1 MKNDLIQYLP
11 VYYAIY
17 DKEFHSVSEI
27 FEDDYEAEQYIRK
40 LNSLYQLDR
49 FEVQPC
55 RIVPR
60 GMK

>member
-1 MKNDLIQYLP
+1 MKNDPIQYQP
-11 VYYAIY
+11 VYYAVY
-17 DKEFHSVSEI
+17 DKEFCSVSEI
-27 FEDDYEAEQYIRK
+27 FEDDYEAELYVKK

>member
-1 MKNDLIQYLP
+1 MKNDPVQYQP

-27 FEDDYEAEQYIRK
+27 FEDDYEAELYIKK

>member
-1 MKNDLIQYLP
+1 MNNDLPEYQP

-17 DKEFHSVSEI
+17 DKEFRSVSEI
-27 FEDDYEAEQYIRK
+27 FEDDYEAEMYVRK